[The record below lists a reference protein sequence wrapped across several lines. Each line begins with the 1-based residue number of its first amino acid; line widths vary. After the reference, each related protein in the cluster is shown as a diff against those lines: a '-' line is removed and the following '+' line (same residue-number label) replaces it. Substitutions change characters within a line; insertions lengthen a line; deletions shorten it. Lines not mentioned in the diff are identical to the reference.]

1 MRSGE
6 SGIPLE
12 TRIRESFEEAD
23 RLWAEAT
30 ATVVPGELACRGGCF
45 GCCVGLFEITLPE
58 ALLVREGFS
67 QLPPEERED
76 SLRRAARIVERTAK
90 DFPGEASTGVLD
102 PERTEEADDRYFEVV
117 SESACPML
125 ELPGG
130 RCRIYAHRPI
140 TCRTFGLAWKRSAEV
155 VNPAC
160 PLNFPEGGEARQQ
173 ETAIDLDLLTAA
185 DQVLAEA
192 ALAAGLPAGL
202 ESTIPHAVVGSVF
215 SAFGND
221 GFAGTPA
228 SPSKSISG
236 SVRRER

>member
-1 MRSGE
+1 MRSRE

-67 QLPPEERED
+67 LLPPGEQED
-76 SLRRAARIVERTAK
+76 SYRRAARIVERTAK
-90 DFPGEASTGVLD
+90 DFPGEAATGVLD

-125 ELPGG
+125 ELPSG

-160 PLNFPEGGEARQQ
+160 PLNFPEGGEERQQ

-215 SAFGND
+215 REFGKATGSGD
-221 GFAGTPA
+221 GTPA
-228 SPSKSISG
+228 SP
-236 SVRRER
+236 V

>member
-6 SGIPLE
+6 AGVPLE

-30 ATVVPGELACRGGCF
+30 STVVPGELACRGGCF

-67 QLPPEERED
+67 LLPAGERED
-76 SLRRAARIVERTAK
+76 SLRRAARIVERTAAH
-90 DFPGEASTGVLD
+90 FPGEASTGVLD
-102 PERTEEADDRYFEVV
+102 PGRTEDEDDGYFEVV

-140 TCRTFGLAWKRSAEV
+140 TCRTFGVAWKRSGEV

-160 PLNFPEGGEARQQ
+160 PLNFPEGGAERQR
-173 ETAIDLDLLTAA
+173 ETAIDLDLLTSA
-185 DQVLAEA
+185 DQLLAEA

-202 ESTIPHAVVGSVF
+202 ESTIPHALVGS
-215 SAFGND
+215 AFAELGNGGRNGD
-221 GFAGTPA
+221 GGGP
-228 SPSKSISG
+228 
-236 SVRRER
+236 